1 MEYILEI
8 RFDDNNYNAIIH
20 FVTTFTAKSEQ
31 EAKFLVDELVEGFN
45 RRNVIVLSGTYIRI
59 DNNLA
64 LRERQYEFYNFCISR
79 ATANI
84 QIEQFVLENPDQTK
98 SLVEN
103 LTERLFSGEDST
115 ALIGKKYNISVR
127 VMDKKTRNPISADI
141 FYCNIEHLIPKL

>member
-8 RFDDNNYNAIIH
+8 RFDANNYNAIVH

-31 EAKFLVDELVEGFN
+31 EAKFLVDELVKGFN
-45 RRNVIVLSGTYIRI
+45 RRSVIVLSGTCTRI
-59 DNNLA
+59 DNNA
-64 LRERQYEFYNFCISR
+64 ELRERQYEFYNFYISR

-103 LTERLFSGEDST
+103 LTERLFNGEDST
-115 ALIGKKYNISVR
+115 ALIGKKYNIPVR

-141 FYCNIEHLIPKL
+141 FYCNIEHLIPKP